1 MLVPFIVHIS
11 YLLREG
17 WWHGVG
23 HHWWWWR
30 LLLGLWGRRLGV
42 EWEWWVVH
50 TILSGPLHTPKLR
63 GTLEALVT
71 KAAHLVCRSAK
82 ITLSIA
88 VAVIAATI
96 VTTRV
101 TTIASIVAT
110 ILGLTA
116 TKGALR
122 PTAKPSVAVP
132 VATTTEVTP
141 PTPRIP
147 IPAIILVA
155 TSSPPSTTSSVL
167 CHLDQLGV
175 NGLVGLAEHRDQV
188 TGLFH
193 VVGGEEGVG
202 CARFLTSGCASNAV
216 DIILGR
222 VRVVIIDDKFH
233 ILHICESVAVWQNK
247 TRRPQRILHTTTARS
262 KGKISNWEGWGRKA
276 TVSLWRK
283 HVKTSEL
290 RTSLLH
296 GNTTVGREKRC
307 TLQLLTIIKRHD
319 SPFC

>member
-1 MLVPFIVHIS
+1 MTPCNALGLRNNSNPAVSKTKLNSTKDNNINNNNSNDHHTVRFQDETKIMLVPFIVHIS

-155 TSSPPSTTSSVL
+155 TSSPPSTT
-167 CHLDQLGV
+167 C
-175 NGLVGLAEHRDQV
+175 
-188 TGLFH
+188 
-193 VVGGEEGVG
+193 
-202 CARFLTSGCASNAV
+202 
-216 DIILGR
+216 
-222 VRVVIIDDKFH
+222 VR
-233 ILHICESVAVWQNK
+233 Q
-247 TRRPQRILHTTTARS
+247 RRE
-262 KGKISNWEGWGRKA
+262 KEGW
-276 TVSLWRK
+276 
-283 HVKTSEL
+283 VKTPWLWHQDTE
-290 RTSLLH
+290 TSI
-296 GNTTVGREKRC
+296 RAAMR
-307 TLQLLTIIKRHD
+307 
-319 SPFC
+319 S